1 MEKVINI
8 NFRGR
13 VIPIEEPAYEALKK
27 YSEALTRYFANE
39 ESGDEII
46 SDIESRIAELL
57 DARLKQGA
65 SCINIQDL
73 NGVIDSIGRIEDIS
87 AADGEDEPRTE
98 QRQETYTNAG
108 GPAQPGPGGLFRN
121 ADDKMIAGVCS
132 GLAARMNIDPVIMR
146 VLFVLLFGAL
156 FWIYLLLWLIV
167 PLRSMSTQVTHR
179 LFRNPDDKVIAG
191 VCGGLAVY
199 FRMEVWKV
207 RLVFLAP
214 IIISMIFRSMDIF
227 TWHMGLAPGF
237 FVGSF
242 GSAFFILYLI
252 LWIALPYASS
262 STERMEMR
270 GEKIDIN
277 TIKAAN
283 QAKATTGSSVPPR
296 RSLGHSLGRVLAVLF
311 KAFFLFIA
319 GCVALGLFSALVGIA
334 FAGAAITPFT
344 DFFLSGWQQHAMV
357 WTGICLTMGIPLL
370 ALAVWLIRR
379 IMGVRSRRH
388 VLGYVFTALWIIG
401 VVCAL
406 ATVGF
411 VANNF
416 KTRSVLEDEMQVV
429 QPSTGKLYINVS
441 EFAPHSNIRHSRWWG
456 EWDEDD
462 NDEFRLVGA
471 DSLWLNNVRVNITQS
486 ADSFYHV
493 YLARA
498 SRAGTSADARRIA
511 GNISFNIVQQDSI
524 LTLAKG
530 FIISKKDKF
539 RNQQVLL
546 TVDVPVGK
554 SVKVS
559 DDVDDYSWYSISND
573 AKGIRYRN
581 LGRRSDYE
589 AGRDYI
595 MTPSGLERIGGGDED
610 SDDDDDDDRSSRKR
624 HRHDNDDDD
633 EDDNDEPNDI
643 KVHID

>member
-1 MEKVINI
+1 
-8 NFRGR
+8 
-13 VIPIEEPAYEALKK
+13 
-27 YSEALTRYFANE
+27 
-39 ESGDEII
+39 
-46 SDIESRIAELL
+46 
-57 DARLKQGA
+57 
-65 SCINIQDL
+65 
-73 NGVIDSIGRIEDIS
+73 
-87 AADGEDEPRTE
+87 
-98 QRQETYTNAG
+98 
-108 GPAQPGPGGLFRN
+108 
-121 ADDKMIAGVCS
+121 
-132 GLAARMNIDPVIMR
+132 MR

-334 FAGAAITPFT
+334 FAGAAFTPFT

-411 VANNF
+411 VANSF
-416 KTRSVLEDEMQVV
+416 KTRAVLEDEMQVV

-462 NDEFRLVGA
+462 NGEFRL
-471 DSLWLNNVRVNITQS
+471 
-486 ADSFYHV
+486 
-493 YLARA
+493 
-498 SRAGTSADARRIA
+498 
-511 GNISFNIVQQDSI
+511 
-524 LTLAKG
+524 
-530 FIISKKDKF
+530 
-539 RNQQVLL
+539 
-546 TVDVPVGK
+546 
-554 SVKVS
+554 
-559 DDVDDYSWYSISND
+559 
-573 AKGIRYRN
+573 
-581 LGRRSDYE
+581 
-589 AGRDYI
+589 
-595 MTPSGLERIGGGDED
+595 
-610 SDDDDDDDRSSRKR
+610 
-624 HRHDNDDDD
+624 
-633 EDDNDEPNDI
+633 
-643 KVHID
+643 

>member
-13 VIPIEEPAYEALKK
+13 VIPIEESAYEALKK
-27 YSEALTRYFANE
+27 YSDALSRYFANE

-46 SDIESRIAELL
+46 ADIESRIAELL
-57 DARLKQGA
+57 AARLKQGA
-65 SCINIQDL
+65 SCININDL
-73 NGVIDSIGRIEDIS
+73 NAVIDSIGRVEDIS
-87 AADGEDEPRTE
+87 AADGDEE
-98 QRQETYTNAG
+98 KQERQQQAGSTSYNAA
-108 GPAQPGPGGLFRN
+108 PAGPGGLFRN

-156 FWIYLLLWLIV
+156 FWIYILLWLIV
-167 PLRSMSTQVTHR
+167 PLRSPATQVTHR

-237 FVGSF
+237 FFGSF

-252 LWIALPYASS
+252 LWIALPYANS

-277 TIKAAN
+277 SIKAAN
-283 QAKATTGSSVPPR
+283 QAKATSPASPQSR
-296 RSLGHSLGRVLAVLF
+296 QSLGHSLGRVLAVLF
-311 KAFFLFIA
+311 KAFFLFVA
-319 GCVALGLFSALVGIA
+319 GCVALGLFSALIGIS

-344 DFFLSGWQQHAMV
+344 GFFLSSWQEHAMV
-357 WTGICLTMGIPLL
+357 WTGISLTLGIPLL

-388 VLGYVFTALWIIG
+388 VLGYVFTALWIVG

-406 ATVGF
+406 ATIGAV
-411 VANNF
+411 VNNF
-416 KTRSVLEDEMQVV
+416 KTRAVLEDEMQVV
-429 QPSTGKLYINVS
+429 QPSNGKLYVNVS
-441 EFAPHSNIRHSRWWG
+441 EYAPHTTARHSRWWG
-456 EWDEDD
+456 EWDEE
-462 NDEFRLVGA
+462 NDEFRLVGS

-486 ADSFYHV
+486 SDSLFHV

-498 SRAGTSADARRIA
+498 SRAGNSADARNMAGHIA
-511 GNISFNIVQQDSI
+511 FDIVQQDSV

-530 FIISKKDKF
+530 FVISRQDKF

-546 TVDVPVGK
+546 TIDVPIGK
-554 SVKVS
+554 SVSVS
-559 DDVDDYSWYSISND
+559 DAVDNYSWYTINTGRHGVHYRHWNKQRSYD
-573 AKGIRYRN
+573 AG
-581 LGRRSDYE
+581 SE
-589 AGRDYI
+589 YI
-595 MTPSGLERIGGGDED
+595 MTPSGLERVGGEQKAE
-610 SDDDDDDDRSSRKR
+610 RKR
-624 HRHDNDDDD
+624 RHRKIDNEDEDD
-633 EDDNDEPNDI
+633 ED
-643 KVHID
+643 IDVDVEEAHWD

>member
-13 VIPIEEPAYEALKK
+13 VIPIEESAYEALKK
-27 YSEALTRYFANE
+27 YSDALSRYFANE

-46 SDIESRIAELL
+46 ADIESRIAELL
-57 DARLKQGA
+57 AACLKQGA
-65 SCINIQDL
+65 SCININDL
-73 NGVIDSIGRIEDIS
+73 NTVIDSIGRVEDIS
-87 AADGEDEPRTE
+87 AADGEEE
-98 QRQETYTNAG
+98 KQERQQQSGSTYQNA
-108 GPAQPGPGGLFRN
+108 AAAGPGGLFRN

-146 VLFVLLFGAL
+146 VIFVLLFGAL
-156 FWIYLLLWLIV
+156 FWIYILLWLIV
-167 PLRSMSTQVTHR
+167 PLRSPATQVTHR

-237 FVGSF
+237 FFGSF
-242 GSAFFILYLI
+242 GSAFFILYLV

-277 TIKAAN
+277 SIKAAN
-283 QAKATTGSSVPPR
+283 QARATSTATPQNR
-296 RSLGHSLGRVLAVLF
+296 RSVGHSLGRVLAVLF
-311 KAFFLFIA
+311 KAFFLFVA

-344 DFFLSGWQQHAMV
+344 GFFLAGWQEHAIV
-357 WTGICLTMGIPLL
+357 WTGISLTLGIPLL

-388 VLGYVFTALWIIG
+388 VLGYVFTGLWIIG
-401 VVCAL
+401 VICAL
-406 ATVGF
+406 ATIGSV
-411 VANNF
+411 VNNF
-416 KTRSVLEDEMQVV
+416 KTRAVLEDEMQVV
-429 QPSTGKLYINVS
+429 QPSTGKLYVNVS
-441 EFAPHSNIRHSRWWG
+441 QFAPHTTARHSRWWG
-456 EWDEDD
+456 EWDEED
-462 NDEFRLVGA
+462 NDEFRLVGG

-486 ADSFYHV
+486 SDTLFHV

-498 SRAGTSADARRIA
+498 SRAGSSAEAHNIA
-511 GNISFNIVQQDSI
+511 SHIAFDIVQQDSI

-530 FIISKKDKF
+530 FVISRRDKF

-546 TVDVPVGK
+546 TIDVPVGK
-554 SVKVS
+554 SISVS
-559 DDVDDYSWYSISND
+559 DAVDNYSWYTINTGRNGVHYRRWSRQRSYD
-573 AKGIRYRN
+573 AG
-581 LGRRSDYE
+581 S
-589 AGRDYI
+589 DYI
-595 MTPSGLERIGGGDED
+595 MTPSGLERIGGEPKAEKK
-610 SDDDDDDDRSSRKR
+610 RR
-624 HRHDNDDDD
+624 HRRHDIKIQDGDDD
-633 EDDNDEPNDI
+633 EDDIDVDI
-643 KVHID
+643 DDTHWD